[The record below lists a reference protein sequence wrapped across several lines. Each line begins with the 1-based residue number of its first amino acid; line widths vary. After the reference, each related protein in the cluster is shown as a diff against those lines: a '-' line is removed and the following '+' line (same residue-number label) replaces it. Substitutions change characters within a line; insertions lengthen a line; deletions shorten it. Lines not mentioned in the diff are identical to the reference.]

1 MDDIK
6 NKEEF
11 QENIVIKNIVDEM
24 KTSFIDYA
32 MSVIVSRALP
42 DARDGLKPVHRR
54 IIFAM
59 NELGMTHDRAHKK
72 SARVVGEVIAK
83 YHPHGDQA
91 AYNTLVRM
99 AQDFSLR
106 YPLVDGHGNFGSV
119 DGDSAAAMRYTEAR
133 LSKISAM
140 LVSDI
145 NRNTVDFVPNYDGA
159 EREPKVLPAKF
170 PNLLVNG
177 SSGIAVGMATSIPPH
192 NLGEVIAGTIAL
204 AENPELSIAELSE
217 IIKGPDFPT
226 GGIILGDVG
235 IKQAYETGK
244 GSVVIRSRT
253 KIELLT
259 NGKQR
264 IVIFEIPYMVN
275 KASLVEKIAHLIKN
289 KTIDGVTDLR
299 DESNLKG
306 MRIVIEVRKDV
317 IAEVILNKLFKMTP
331 LQTSFSI
338 NLLALVDGRP
348 EVLTVKKAL
357 SVYLNHR
364 KNILVRKISFEL
376 EKAHKRCEILE
387 GLTIALKN
395 IDAVIKLIKE
405 AASAEEAIK
414 QLVSTYELNANQAKS
429 VLEMRLQRLTGL
441 ERSRIEIELNKLWDF
456 INHNE
461 SILRSEDKITEEIV
475 KDLRIIEE
483 KFGNPRKSEII
494 PGSIHSI
501 DDEELILKED
511 VVISMSDK
519 GYIKRISVNEYRVQ
533 KRGGVGSKGMTLS
546 EDDISHLV
554 VANTHSDL
562 LMFSNLGRVYRLRAH
577 QIPKGSKQAKGIPV
591 VNILPLNRALKEKV
605 TFLLNLNDYDNG
617 SIIFVTEKGITK
629 KTLKSEFH
637 NINRNGKIAISLDE
651 TDRLMFVKEVH
662 DSTEVVIGASNG
674 KVVRFRSDAIRNTG
688 RSSRGVIGMQLTNSK
703 VVGCSTSL
711 EGNKILAIG
720 TYGFGKIT
728 DINSYRITNRG
739 SKGVK
744 TINIEKAGNLV
755 CLKVI
760 SGNEDILIITKK
772 GIVIRILSE
781 QIKETIS
788 RSSKGVRIIK
798 LREKDLISNVAL
810 FKNNPTENEPQLENE
825 EVKVFLN

>member
-1 MDDIK
+1 
-6 NKEEF
+6 
-11 QENIVIKNIVDEM
+11 
-24 KTSFIDYA
+24 
-32 MSVIVSRALP
+32 
-42 DARDGLKPVHRR
+42 
-54 IIFAM
+54 
-59 NELGMTHDRAHKK
+59 MT
-72 SARVVGEVIAK
+72 
-83 YHPHGDQA
+83 
-91 AYNTLVRM
+91 
-99 AQDFSLR
+99 
-106 YPLVDGHGNFGSV
+106 
-119 DGDSAAAMRYTEAR
+119 
-133 LSKISAM
+133 
-140 LVSDI
+140 
-145 NRNTVDFVPNYDGA
+145 
-159 EREPKVLPAKF
+159 
-170 PNLLVNG
+170 
-177 SSGIAVGMATSIPPH
+177 
-192 NLGEVIAGTIAL
+192 L
-204 AENPELSIAELSE
+204 A
-217 IIKGPDFPT
+217 
-226 GGIILGDVG
+226 
-235 IKQAYETGK
+235 
-244 GSVVIRSRT
+244 
-253 KIELLT
+253 
-259 NGKQR
+259 
-264 IVIFEIPYMVN
+264 
-275 KASLVEKIAHLIKN
+275 
-289 KTIDGVTDLR
+289 
-299 DESNLKG
+299 
-306 MRIVIEVRKDV
+306 
-317 IAEVILNKLFKMTP
+317 
-331 LQTSFSI
+331 
-338 NLLALVDGRP
+338 
-348 EVLTVKKAL
+348 
-357 SVYLNHR
+357 
-364 KNILVRKISFEL
+364 ILV
-376 EKAHKRCEILE
+376 
-387 GLTIALKN
+387 
-395 IDAVIKLIKE
+395 
-405 AASAEEAIK
+405 
-414 QLVSTYELNANQAKS
+414 AN
-429 VLEMRLQRLTGL
+429 
-441 ERSRIEIELNKLWDF
+441 N
-456 INHNE
+456 
-461 SILRSEDKITEEIV
+461 
-475 KDLRIIEE
+475 
-483 KFGNPRKSEII
+483 
-494 PGSIHSI
+494 
-501 DDEELILKED
+501 
-511 VVISMSDK
+511 
-519 GYIKRISVNEYRVQ
+519 
-533 KRGGVGSKGMTLS
+533 
-546 EDDISHLV
+546 
-554 VANTHSDL
+554 SDL